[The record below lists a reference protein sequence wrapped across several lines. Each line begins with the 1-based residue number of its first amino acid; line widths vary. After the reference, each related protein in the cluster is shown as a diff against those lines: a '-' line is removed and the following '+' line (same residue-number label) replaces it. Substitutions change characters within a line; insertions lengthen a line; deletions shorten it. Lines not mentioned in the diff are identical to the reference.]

1 MAGKRLSL
9 LGVLTLVLVT
19 LVSYGVAQAP
29 PGYPMTVPPGPAAP
43 PGGPPGGQAPRQG
56 GLQYAFRPDLS
67 NPQYGECLNLERNW
81 QHLWHTY
88 NQLYHYAMMMNQRD
102 PNYVQ
107 MTYQLRDLKL
117 QLDAAWH
124 AFSSRCIYFPDP
136 NRP

>member
-1 MAGKRLSL
+1 MPLD
-9 LGVLTLVLVT
+9 LTCQTRNTASAST
-19 LVSYGVAQAP
+19 LKGTGNTSGIRITSSTITQ
-29 PGYPMTVPPGPAAP
+29 
-43 PGGPPGGQAPRQG
+43 
-56 GLQYAFRPDLS
+56 
-67 NPQYGECLNLERNW
+67 W
-81 QHLWHTY
+81 
-88 NQLYHYAMMMNQRD
+88 MNQRD